1 MQISFPNEAPEYS
14 GRELKVAFPA
24 LVNGELI
31 WCSVTAEALQDH
43 YGAASSR
50 LEDMVGGGG
59 GGEQAKKKTTHPEH
73 KNKKKEK
80 KTKKNVKQKKK

>member
-31 WCSVTAEALQDH
+31 WCSITAEALEDH
-43 YGAASSR
+43 YGAASTR
-50 LEDMVGGGG
+50 LEDMVGAFGAHRTRIEEAARRLLAETDCQCVTLRSG
-59 GGEQAKKKTTHPEH
+59 
-73 KNKKKEK
+73 
-80 KTKKNVKQKKK
+80 